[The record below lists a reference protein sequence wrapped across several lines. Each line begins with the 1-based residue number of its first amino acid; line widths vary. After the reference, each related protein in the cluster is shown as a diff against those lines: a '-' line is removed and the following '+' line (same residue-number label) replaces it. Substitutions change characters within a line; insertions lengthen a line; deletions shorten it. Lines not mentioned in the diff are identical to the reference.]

1 MTISNLRYKLNRK
14 KENRG
19 NLWDRFMAVL
29 ASANLA
35 LVLFDMSYIPLR
47 DFWLQGRIQY
57 NIKFGLIKTT
67 IPEKPL
73 IIPTFGITKYYDRVK
88 AIEGHY
94 DTDRYLELVASF
106 NREIDFITQQAEGY
120 VAEDLAGSQTSLL
133 SKIDSE
139 IANYINNNLSL
150 TRREKLNNILADL
163 RDESK
168 NIIDTNPF
176 QIANKTGTLEKI
188 KNRMRVRIFD
198 TRDASS
204 TKAFQTFWTL
214 EYLTKNGIWQQRFF
228 FEDRIVP
235 LIETNYYRPLG
246 ENGQPVD
253 YFGLIDFLFFPL
265 FAFDFSLRILLIH
278 RRYSGVTLFDAV
290 LWRWYDL
297 FLFIPVFR
305 WLRIIPVTIRL
316 NQAKL
321 IDLSEIIKQTR
332 QGFVA
337 NIAEDLTE
345 IVVVRLINQVQE
357 GIRQGEITKFLNREN
372 VKEYID
378 LNNTNET
385 AEIAKI
391 IAKVFVE
398 RVIPKLKPDVEA
410 ILKYSIEKVIHQSP
424 AYQQLKILPGMEILQ
439 SNLVEQLISQ
449 TYQTFSDTLN
459 GFLAA
464 DPEFDRLLGNLV
476 NNFNQTW
483 GEQIQTKES
492 LKKIEILAIDL
503 LEEIK
508 VNYVEN
514 LSQEDIEQI
523 LEQTRKL
530 HENGRN
536 IPKLKSAKLE

>member
-1 MTISNLRYKLNRK
+1 MTISNLRYKLNKK

-19 NLWDRFMAVL
+19 NLWDRFMAIL

-35 LVLFDMSYIPLR
+35 LVLFDMSYVPLR

-57 NIKFGLIKTT
+57 SIKFGLIKTT

-73 IIPTFGITKYYDRVK
+73 IIPTFGITKYYDQVK
-88 AIEGHY
+88 AIEGHD
-94 DTDRYLELVASF
+94 DTDRYLELVAAF

-120 VAEDLAGSQTSLL
+120 SAEDLAGTKSSLL

-139 IANYINNNLSL
+139 IANYINYNLSV
-150 TRREKLNNILADL
+150 TRRERIREILANL
-163 RDESK
+163 RVESK
-168 NIIDTNPF
+168 ETIDKNPF

-188 KNRMRVRIFD
+188 KNRMRVHIFD
-198 TRDASS
+198 DESASS

-214 EYLTKNGIWQQRFF
+214 EYLTENGVWKQRFF
-228 FEDRIVP
+228 FQDRIVP
-235 LIETNYYRPLG
+235 LIETNYYRPVG

-316 NQAKL
+316 NRAKL

-439 SNLVEQLISQ
+439 SNLVDRLISQ
-449 TYQTFSDTLN
+449 TYQTFADTLN

-530 HENGRN
+530 HESGRN

>member
-1 MTISNLRYKLNRK
+1 MTISNLRYKLNKK

-19 NLWDRFMAVL
+19 NLWDRFMAIL

-35 LVLFDMSYIPLR
+35 LVLFDMSYVPLR

-57 NIKFGLIKTT
+57 SIKFGLIKTT

-73 IIPTFGITKYYDRVK
+73 IIPTFGITKYYDQVK
-88 AIEGHY
+88 AIEGHD
-94 DTDRYLELVASF
+94 DTDRYLELVAAF

-120 VAEDLAGSQTSLL
+120 SAEDLAGTKSSLL

-139 IANYINNNLSL
+139 IANYINYNLSV
-150 TRREKLNNILADL
+150 TRRERIREILANL
-163 RDESK
+163 RVESK
-168 NIIDTNPF
+168 ETIDKNPF

-188 KNRMRVRIFD
+188 KNRMRVHIFD
-198 TRDASS
+198 DESASS

-214 EYLTKNGIWQQRFF
+214 EYLTENGVWKQRFF
-228 FEDRIVP
+228 FQDRIVP
-235 LIETNYYRPLG
+235 LIETNYYRPVG

-265 FAFDFSLRILLIH
+265 FALDFSLRILLIH

-316 NQAKL
+316 NRAKL

-439 SNLVEQLISQ
+439 SNLVDRLISQ
-449 TYQTFSDTLN
+449 TYQTFADTLN

-530 HENGRN
+530 HESGRN

>member
-1 MTISNLRYKLNRK
+1 MTISNLRYKLNKK

-19 NLWDRFMAVL
+19 NLWDRFMAIL

-35 LVLFDMSYIPLR
+35 LVLFDMSYVPLR

-57 NIKFGLIKTT
+57 SIKFGLIKTT

-73 IIPTFGITKYYDRVK
+73 IIPTFGITKYYDQVK
-88 AIEGHY
+88 AIEGHD
-94 DTDRYLELVASF
+94 DTDRYLELVAAF

-120 VAEDLAGSQTSLL
+120 SAEDLAGTKSSLL

-139 IANYINNNLSL
+139 IANYINYNLSV
-150 TRREKLNNILADL
+150 TRRERIREILANL
-163 RDESK
+163 RVESK
-168 NIIDTNPF
+168 ETIDKNPF

-188 KNRMRVRIFD
+188 KNRMRVHIFD
-198 TRDASS
+198 DESASS

-214 EYLTKNGIWQQRFF
+214 EYLTENGVWKQRFF
-228 FEDRIVP
+228 FQDRIVP
-235 LIETNYYRPLG
+235 LIETNYYRPVG

-316 NQAKL
+316 NRAKL

-439 SNLVEQLISQ
+439 SNLVDRLISQ
-449 TYQTFSDTLN
+449 TYQTFADTLN